1 MCGRMAG
8 LKECL
13 EGNSDIG
20 LDLPQL
26 VDYMGN
32 KDTAGVDQWT
42 NKGGPIA

>member
-13 EGNSDIG
+13 EGNPDIG

-26 VDYMGN
+26 VDHMGN